1 MEAIIHTCLFRF
13 KVLENRLWKRS
24 VPRCYTTFGS
34 VLPAWSQLESKRF
47 WKRSRLFIYFQNLS
61 ALIALCALGSVLL
74 ASKNLEAYYCSK
86 VLERT
91 QHSAFGS
98 VLPHVRGNDK
108 VPFSKH
114 KFFFTLKILKIQ

>member
-1 MEAIIHTCLFRF
+1 M
-13 KVLENRLWKRS
+13 LENRLWKRS

-74 ASKNLEAYYCSK
+74 ASKNWKQLVLEAIIDVCLGSK
-86 VLERT
+86 C
-91 QHSAFGS
+91 
-98 VLPHVRGNDK
+98 
-108 VPFSKH
+108 
-114 KFFFTLKILKIQ
+114 